1 MRRSEAVNTRTVTQN
16 GIVESRSVSKLGQR
30 NSFGMEVLLLFKL
43 VLDDTQH
50 TGMGL
55 DRVAFAHKLGKD
67 LSVNVLDLNSEEIT
81 DRG

>member
-1 MRRSEAVNTRTVTQN
+1 M
-16 GIVESRSVSKLGQR
+16 ESRNVSKLGQR
-30 NSFGMEVLLLFKL
+30 NTFGLEVLLLFKL

-55 DRVAFAHKLGKD
+55 DRVAFAHKLSED
-67 LSVNVLDLNSEEIT
+67 LSINVLDLNSEEIT